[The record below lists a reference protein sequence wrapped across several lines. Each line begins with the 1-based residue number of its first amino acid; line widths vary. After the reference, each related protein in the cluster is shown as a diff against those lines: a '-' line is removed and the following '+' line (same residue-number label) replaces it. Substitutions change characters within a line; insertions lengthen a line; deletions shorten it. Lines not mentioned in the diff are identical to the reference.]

1 MTITEYIKY
10 LKTLDLTSSLEITY
24 STKISSLNTYIKEL
38 ENLKEMNPDLE
49 ICFLTHHIEDITSK
63 QKSPNKIYVEIINN
77 NL

>member
-10 LKTLDLTSSLEITY
+10 LKTLDLTSSLEVTY

-38 ENLKEMNPDLE
+38 ENFKEMNSDLK
-49 ICFLTHHIEDITSK
+49 ICFLIHHVDGIISK
-63 QKSPNKIYVEIINN
+63 QKSLNKISVEIINN